1 MTPETL
7 YQNHHKD
14 FMPVKTQTTA
24 TVMFNYTL
32 LDEAVYIFKILRM
45 TQSLLT
51 ESTQNLRNTLPHTNQ
66 MSDDPKEK

>member
-7 YQNHHKD
+7 DQNQHKD
-14 FMPVKTQTTA
+14 FMPVKTQTPV

-32 LDEAVYIFKILRM
+32 LDEAVYIFKISRS

-51 ESTQNLRNTLPHTNQ
+51 ESTQNLHNTLPHTN
-66 MSDDPKEK
+66 